1 MAVRSGI
8 LTNRNEQFS
17 FVVESHGRDS
27 QGEGG
32 SDSKTILH
40 PSRKQRAS
48 LDSGMVKDC
57 NKIDPELPTVV
68 HILEVLECLRRLQ

>member
-17 FVVESHGRDS
+17 FVVELHGRDS
-27 QGEGG
+27 QVGG

-48 LDSGMVKDC
+48 LDSDMVKDC

-68 HILEVLECLRRLQ
+68 HILEALECLRRLQ